1 MWKGA
6 AEEREWERAS
16 KRKDKSANRFSL
28 FTKRRRGTRWRAHE
42 RERESLK
49 GTDYVLHVVLLVVVV
64 TDDHNMDCVHDVK
77 HTYRFFTRF
86 HSQAFFYLLFN
97 RPKLKFCSN
106 YRMLLLLLIICDF
119 ILFKIEIKLFTHQ
132 KFKKK
137 KHLPP
142 QYVYI
147 NLEQKLYIA
156 FTVVS
161 WSSRSDE
168 KLRINFCITWYQI
181 PIMCDVHV
189 CVDRLTRMDIL

>member
-86 HSQAFFYLLFN
+86 YSQAFFYLLFN

-106 YRMLLLLLIICDF
+106 YRLLLLLLIICDF

-132 KFKKK
+132 KFNKK
-137 KHLPP
+137 
-142 QYVYI
+142 
-147 NLEQKLYIA
+147 
-156 FTVVS
+156 T
-161 WSSRSDE
+161 SSSSICLHKSRTKTIYRIHCRQLVIE
-168 KLRINFCITWYQI
+168 KWWKVENKFLHNMISNPDY
-181 PIMCDVHV
+181 VHV